1 MPPQFVKLILKTER
15 PFVQLFTDMTS
26 EKSFFFLDG
35 RVMLVGDAVAA
46 PRPHVA
52 ALTSQAIHH
61 VSRTKM
67 VLEGKIGKQQ

>member
-1 MPPQFVKLILKTER
+1 
-15 PFVQLFTDMTS
+15 
-26 EKSFFFLDG
+26 
-35 RVMLVGDAVAA
+35 MLVGDAVAA